1 MEVEDPGDLI
11 AVRTLGKPEKLNL
24 AITSQTRLASLA
36 VEESF
41 VLMAGKCHL
50 YQLCELRVLV
60 FTRPPASADEAS
72 ARPVPIPAVV
82 SGW

>member
-41 VLMAGKCHL
+41 VLTAGKCHL
-50 YQLCELRVLV
+50 Y
-60 FTRPPASADEAS
+60 
-72 ARPVPIPAVV
+72 
-82 SGW
+82 